1 MTLDKSSPKSVTI
14 WRFIDGKP
22 GHEKQS
28 LGLVLALAKL
38 QDVNCHEIKVGDS
51 GFKNLLDYCFGRSK
65 EGIDLPRPDLLIGT
79 GHRTHLPML
88 AAKRAYGGKSIVLMK
103 PSLPYSFFD
112 LCLVPEHDN
121 PPERANIISTIG
133 ALNSLGLDGY
143 VKKKPSSHLILI
155 GGPSPHYLW
164 DNNLIIEQIEQI
176 VKKEQKSIQPCVLT
190 TSPRTPKEFIEKLR
204 ERKLYDLKVY
214 HFKDTKPGW
223 VEEMLLASE
232 NAWVTPDSV
241 SMTYEALSAGCQT
254 GILELH
260 PNKSNPRIT
269 HSIQALIK
277 NEYIRTQ
284 KGFLYEKQ
292 KSNKKF
298 TSQATACAKVI
309 IQKFCNKKG
318 KN

>member
-65 EGIDLPRPDLLIGT
+65 EGIDLPRPDLLIGA

-176 VKKEQKSIQPCVLT
+176 VKKEQKSIQQWVLT

-204 ERKLYDLKVY
+204 ERKLSDLKIY
-214 HFKDTKPGW
+214 QFKDTKPGW

-232 NAWVTPDSV
+232 NALVTPDSI
-241 SMTYEALSAGCQT
+241 SMVYEGLSANCNVVV
-254 GILELH
+254 LELREARKNDKVGKNISLLKEDGYIFDFEVFAAK
-260 PNKSNPRIT
+260 NKLPVRKIQNQAEACA
-269 HSIQALIK
+269 HSIKK
-277 NEYIRTQ
+277 NLQ
-284 KGFLYEKQ
+284 
-292 KSNKKF
+292 
-298 TSQATACAKVI
+298 
-309 IQKFCNKKG
+309 
-318 KN
+318 

>member
-65 EGIDLPRPDLLIGT
+65 EGIDLPRPDLLIGA

-121 PPERANIISTIG
+121 PPKRANIISTIG
-133 ALNSLGLDGY
+133 ALNPLGLDGLSE
-143 VKKKPSSHLILI
+143 KIPSSHLILI
-155 GGPSPHYLW
+155 GGPSPHYVW

-176 VKKEQKSIQPCVLT
+176 VKKEQKSIQQWVLT
-190 TSPRTPKEFIEKLR
+190 TSPRTPKEFIKKLL
-204 ERKLYDLKVY
+204 ERKLTDLKIFQ
-214 HFKDTKPGW
+214 FKDTKTGW
-223 VEEMLLASE
+223 VEEMLLVSE

-241 SMTYEALSAGCQT
+241 SMIYEALSARCRT
-254 GILELH
+254 GIFQLY
-260 PNKSNPRIT
+260 PNKGNSRIA

-277 NEYIRTQ
+277 NEYIRTHTD
-284 KGFLYEKQ
+284 FICEKQ
-292 KSNKKF
+292 IITKVF
-298 TSQATACAKVI
+298 LPQAHYCAKI
-309 IQKFCNKKG
+309 IRK
-318 KN
+318 

>member
-38 QDVNCHEIKVGDS
+38 QNVNCHEIKIGGS
-51 GFKNLLDYCFGRSK
+51 AFKNLLDYCFGRSK
-65 EGIDLPRPDLLIGT
+65 SSIDLPIPDLLVGA

-88 AAKRAYGGKSIVLMK
+88 AAKWAYGGKSIVLMK
-103 PSLPYSFFD
+103 PSLPYFLFD

-121 PPERANIISTIG
+121 PPERANIIPTIG
-133 ALNSLGLDGY
+133 ALNPLGLDGH
-143 VKKKPSSHLILI
+143 VKKIPSSHLILI

-164 DNNLIIEQIEQI
+164 DNNLIIDQVEQI
-176 VKKEQKSIQPCVLT
+176 VKKRQKSIQQWVLT

-204 ERKLYDLKVY
+204 ERKLYDLKVH

-241 SMTYEALSAGCQT
+241 SMTYEALSAGCRT
-254 GILELH
+254 GVFEIPKSKFNSRISKSLKILCENRYIFTHSHFIRSKITTTRMFTPQANACAFQILKELH
-260 PNKSNPRIT
+260 VPV
-269 HSIQALIK
+269 
-277 NEYIRTQ
+277 
-284 KGFLYEKQ
+284 
-292 KSNKKF
+292 
-298 TSQATACAKVI
+298 VI
-309 IQKFCNKKG
+309 
-318 KN
+318 